1 MTTHPRLRLFV
12 SSLVFALLAIPAIA
26 SAQGATGGLPTKTG
40 GLADS
45 PNSFTIGYIGKYFH
59 GETFEDEFS
68 TPGQFY
74 GGIDFG
80 YHRRI
85 KKMDKAELG
94 VVGGLQLC
102 FHEETAVVVL
112 GGVVYTR
119 ELTTTVKFFV
129 EAEAGVWHESDNNFA
144 LRFDAGPE
152 FHVGDCERMTVR
164 PFAGIEPVFF
174 GGGHETAF
182 AFGAN
187 VRLLF

>member
-1 MTTHPRLRLFV
+1 MTTHPRLRQFV
-12 SSLVFALLAIPAIA
+12 PSLAFALLAIPAIA
-26 SAQGATGGLPTKTG
+26 SAQGAGGGLPAKTG

-59 GETFEDEFS
+59 GETFDDEFS
-68 TPGQFY
+68 TPGEFY

-94 VVGGLQLC
+94 VVGGLQL
-102 FHEETAVVVL
+102 
-112 GGVVYTR
+112 GGVDYTR
-119 ELTTTVKFFV
+119 QLTPTIKFFV
-129 EAEAGVWHESDNNFA
+129 EAEAGLWHEGDNNFA

-187 VRLLF
+187 VRLRF